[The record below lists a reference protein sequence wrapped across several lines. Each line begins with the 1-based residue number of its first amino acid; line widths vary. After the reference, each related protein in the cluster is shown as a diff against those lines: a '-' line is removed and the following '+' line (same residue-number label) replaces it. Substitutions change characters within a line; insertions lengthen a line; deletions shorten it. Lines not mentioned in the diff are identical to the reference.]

1 LGFIFYKHFMG
12 KPVLKKRS
20 FCSLTN
26 CSYGIALLFCIGI
39 VVLVCSC
46 ASNKPARVGKSA
58 GSAAIGSAPAS
69 VAGAFS
75 GATSTAISGGK
86 VLEGARQGVAPSA
99 GNAAGSTAGAA
110 LRELLK

>member
-1 LGFIFYKHFMG
+1 MEKH
-12 KPVLKKRS
+12 VLKKRS

-46 ASNKPARVGKSA
+46 ASNKPARVGNAA
-58 GSAAIGSAPAS
+58 GSAVIQSAPAS
-69 VAGAFS
+69 ASGAFS
-75 GATSTAISGGK
+75 GATSTAVGGGK

-99 GNAAGSTAGAA
+99 GNAAGATAGAI